1 MKRNLVLVFA
11 LVLVA
16 TVSAAIAIAQTDTVP
31 GAGMTPPEAT
41 TTPAATTTAV
51 QPPATPLPP
60 ATRGLDFKLA
70 ALSSETFVMVK
81 DQGDYQTVIVY
92 KVSQGGKVQQ
102 TDRRN
107 FFYQA
112 P

>member
-1 MKRNLVLVFA
+1 MKRKLALGFG

-16 TVSAAIAIAQTDTVP
+16 LVGTAIAVAQTETP
-31 GAGMTPPEAT
+31 AGGGTTAPA
-41 TTPAATTTAV
+41 TTPA
-51 QPPATPLPP
+51 PATPAAAAQPPVTALPP
-60 ATRGLDFKLA
+60 AKAGLDFKLA

-92 KVSQGGKVQQ
+92 KVSPTGKVQQ